1 MNNEREKGGRMIPSG
16 ASFRARQSAIWE
28 KIKFYETVNT

>member
-1 MNNEREKGGRMIPSG
+1 MNNEREKGARMIPSE

-28 KIKFYETVNT
+28 KKSFMKL